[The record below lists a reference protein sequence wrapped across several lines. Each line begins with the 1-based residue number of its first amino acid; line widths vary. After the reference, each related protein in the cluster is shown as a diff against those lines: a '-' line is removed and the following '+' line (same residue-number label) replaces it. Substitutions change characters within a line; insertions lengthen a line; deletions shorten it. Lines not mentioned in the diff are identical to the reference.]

1 MNLSAQ
7 EYLAKL
13 LAKENLT
20 VQHGNYST
28 ASFDVINR
36 VLRLPLWADKGKDVY
51 DLLVGHEVGHALF
64 TPADGWH
71 NSDKEFDRIPKAYLN
86 IVEDIRIERLIQ
98 ASYPG
103 IIRRFKSG
111 YKRLFDDNLFGTD
124 DRDINEAGLMD
135 RLNVSSKS
143 RGYVSVDFSDD
154 ESPLI
159 KEAMTVETWDD
170 VVAVC
175 QKLYDFIEQQKEEQ
189 EDQMP
194 QYPIGPTGE
203 EDPTVE
209 SPASPPSNG
218 SREEDS
224 EEGGETTTPESNPSN
239 DEGEEQ
245 EGAGEGDSVPSKEN
259 GDAHETWTEDSFR
272 DNEEELLETQKNRND
287 SSTTQSKFSCGIS
300 DLNIK
305 NMVYSYKQAEAMR
318 SEYLDQHVYESDKA
332 HSPYLSLECKK
343 DWNENKPTYKSQANL
358 IAKDFERKKA
368 AFEYSRA
375 TTSKSGKLDPL
386 KMHSYKYSEDI
397 FLSTTKLAEAKSHGI
412 VMFVDLSGSMGEI
425 IEDVMAQTITI
436 GMFCRQVGIPF
447 EAYSFTTTAY
457 WRALNNG
464 IDRVENLTPSEIDS
478 DCSKVVE
485 IFSSRMNKKTFD
497 EAAYV
502 AFAMGKVH
510 SSTRSRSYYL
520 YGDLHSIDQM
530 GSTPLIQTCYAAA
543 KITKAFTR
551 RHAIQNTNI
560 MFLTDGMPDGL
571 SFTPDP
577 LVDIE
582 THRHNKCI
590 NFEGKVVEGT
600 NSRNIYS
607 AMLLRL
613 KELTG
618 ATIMGFHLAT
628 NASTFGQGYNGIEEK
643 IEFPDLMHVWRKQGF
658 SEWKKEKGY
667 DNYFIIKINR
677 SARFDSDEFAP
688 KKADTISDLK
698 REFKKFNKTKKGNKQ
713 LVARITDAVAA

>member
-71 NSDKEFDRIPKAYLN
+71 NSDKEFDKIPKAYLN

-98 ASYPG
+98 TSYPG
-103 IIRRFKSG
+103 IVRRFKSG

-159 KEAMTVETWDD
+159 KEAMSVETWDD

-175 QKLYDFIEQQKEEQ
+175 KKLFDFIESKKEDEQ
-189 EDQMP
+189 EDQM
-194 QYPIGPTGE
+194 PIGPTGE
-203 EDPTVE
+203 EDPNTE

-224 EEGGETTTPESNPSN
+224 EEGGETTNPESNPSN
-239 DEGEEQ
+239 DEGESQ
-245 EGAGEGDSVPSKEN
+245 EGSGEGDSVPSEEKS
-259 GDAHETWTEDSFR
+259 DAHETWTEDSFR
-272 DNEEELLETQKNRND
+272 NNEDELLETKPSND
-287 SSTTQSKFSCGIS
+287 WNNSDQVQSKFSCGIS

-318 SEYLDQHVYESDKA
+318 AEYVDDMDSRDKS
-332 HSPYLSLECKK
+332 HSPYLSSECKK
-343 DWNENKPTYKSQANL
+343 DWNSNKSTYKSQANL

-397 FLSTTKLAEAKSHGI
+397 FLSTTKLAQAKSHGI

-436 GMFCRQVGIPF
+436 AMFCRQVGIPF

-457 WRALNNG
+457 WRALNKG
-464 IDRVENLTPSEIDS
+464 IDTVHDLAPTEIDS

-485 IFSSRMNKKTFD
+485 IFSSQMNKKTFD
-497 EAAYV
+497 EACYV

-510 SSTRSRSYYL
+510 SSSRTRSYYL

-530 GSTPLIQTCYAAA
+530 GSTPLIQTCYAAS

-560 MFLTDGMPDGL
+560 MFLTDGMPD
-571 SFTPDP
+571 SVSMTPDP
-577 LVDIE
+577 KADLA
-582 THRHNKCI
+582 THRNNKCI
-590 NFEGKVVEGT
+590 NFEGKLVQGT
-600 NSRNIYS
+600 NARNIYV

-628 NASTFGQGYNGIEEK
+628 NASTFGQGYTGIEEK
-643 IEFPDLMHVWRKQGF
+643 IEFPDLIQTWRKQGF

-677 SARFDSDEFAP
+677 SARFDSDEFTP